1 MAKLA
6 EENTT
11 QKVELSLM
19 GDLRKEFDSHEE
31 LNKRY
36 QKDRKDFESLG
47 NEFNDL
53 VGKLQNLYPT
63 VAKSFKRLKSI
74 EGDLK
79 SNEVRMGR
87 FYVDL
92 VNKADELGME
102 VPNEINKKVLKVEK
116 ETKEALGYIKMLP
129 DSIKPNIRLS

>member
-1 MAKLA
+1 
-6 EENTT
+6 
-11 QKVELSLM
+11 
-19 GDLRKEFDSHEE
+19 
-31 LNKRY
+31 
-36 QKDRKDFESLG
+36 
-47 NEFNDL
+47 
-53 VGKLQNLYPT
+53 
-63 VAKSFKRLKSI
+63 
-74 EGDLK
+74 
-79 SNEVRMGR
+79 MGR

>member
-1 MAKLA
+1 M
-6 EENTT
+6 
-11 QKVELSLM
+11 
-19 GDLRKEFDSHEE
+19 RKEFDSHEE

-102 VPNEINKKVLKVEK
+102 VPNEINRKVLKVEK